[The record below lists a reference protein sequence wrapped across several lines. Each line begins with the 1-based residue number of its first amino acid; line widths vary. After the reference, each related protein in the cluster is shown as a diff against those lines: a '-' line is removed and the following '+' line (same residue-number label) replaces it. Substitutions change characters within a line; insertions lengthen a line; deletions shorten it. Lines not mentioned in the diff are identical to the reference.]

1 LKIVGEQ
8 EPVDR
13 PTMAPFIGALAVIVV
28 VLIGIVVANKVGVIG
43 GGGPNPD
50 QAVRVA
56 VVGQNDGLQRLDYAR
71 FATYTCKAQ
80 HGTQAD
86 VIAEQ
91 RDSVVR
97 HGQRYIDGVSDIHI
111 DGDRATATVTV
122 HFDKSADNKV
132 KTPVTLV
139 REDGAWKVCS
149 PVTS

>member
-1 LKIVGEQ
+1 MSEQ

-28 VLIGIVVANKVGVIG
+28 VLIGIVVASKVGVIG

-50 QAVRVA
+50 QAVRLA
-56 VVGQNDGLQRLDYAR
+56 VVGQNDGLQRLDYQR
-71 FATYTCKAQ
+71 FQTYTCKARY
-80 HGTQAD
+80 GTQAD
-86 VIAEQ
+86 VIAKQ
-91 RDSVVR
+91 RDSVVKN
-97 HGQRYIDGVSDIHI
+97 GQRYIDEVSDIHI
-111 DGDRATATVTV
+111 DGDRATATATV

-149 PVTS
+149 PAISGV